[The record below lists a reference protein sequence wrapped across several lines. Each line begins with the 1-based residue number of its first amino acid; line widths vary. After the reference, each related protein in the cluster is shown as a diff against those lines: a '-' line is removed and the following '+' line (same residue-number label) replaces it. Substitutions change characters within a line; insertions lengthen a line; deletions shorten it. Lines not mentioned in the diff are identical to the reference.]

1 MREKLDAWSQQHGH
15 RFKVVYAVGSR
26 WANVHVGL
34 KKAVKSEG
42 YGTTIA
48 ELQRPP
54 MAKGF
59 DHLKV
64 SPSQVGKGKRLVA
77 RFLATCLLF
86 LLFYFWVVDV
96 AHE

>member
-42 YGTTIA
+42 YRTTIA

-59 DHLKV
+59 EHLEV
-64 SPSQVGKGKRLVA
+64 SPSQVKKNKHLVA
-77 RFLATCLLF
+77 RFLSTHLSFCSFFLF
-86 LLFYFWVVDV
+86 LSG
-96 AHE
+96 